1 MSKTLMLY
9 YTFTGNTEFVSERM
23 KVLIPDLTVE
33 RDPNKF
39 EKVILAFPVW
49 AGTYPPAVAAL
60 FKKAPFRGKKLY
72 IIACSSSG
80 RAEKA
85 IDSAAEALSENE
97 LRGSLSLRD
106 PLSDRVGS
114 IVRIASFARFTEE
127 DE

>member
-1 MSKTLMLY
+1 M
-9 YTFTGNTEFVSERM
+9 
-23 KVLIPDLTVE
+23 
-33 RDPNKF
+33 
-39 EKVILAFPVW
+39 ILAFPVW